1 MLEDKPISTKEIVGI
16 VITELEKRN
25 IIKRNLSTFKNTEQ
39 LLFDYPKLKES
50 IKDRKEQI
58 KDYQEYGLPGKSK
71 SITSINSNSKKEDVD
86 DIISNSI
93 SSLKKD
99 IYRTEVVIKFIDT
112 VLQRFKNDPYYEM
125 IKLYFF
131 ERKTYEQIA
140 AEFDKRK
147 NNGNSIAISTLASN
161 KNRIVRELQKY
172 IFPNDYL
179 YQMLGYWQSWKRA
192 ENQHYF
198 NLKKYAL

>member
-71 SITSINSNSKKEDVD
+71 SITSINSNSKKEDMD

-179 YQMLGYWQSWKRA
+179 YQMLGY
-192 ENQHYF
+192 
-198 NLKKYAL
+198 